1 MYATSDVK
9 EKVKNVN
16 NNLLNLTEIADYYE
30 TDKGNIK
37 HLYTPIYENIIGN
50 FKNINLLEIGIAN
63 GCSLKAWSHYYP
75 NSKITGID
83 INPNCKI
90 LCKDNDKIN
99 IIISDVLKYE
109 FNDKYDVIIDDG
121 SHIPRDM
128 ISSFI
133 KLWDNVK
140 SGGYYIIED
149 MNACKSINYV
159 IEVLKHE
166 NRSQEYILEQLPLNT
181 RDTLDKFLKKI
192 STMDDVK
199 SFNIYNAKRDQI
211 CFIEKK

>member
-9 EKVKNVN
+9 EKFKNVN
-16 NNLLNLTEIADYYE
+16 NDLLNLTEIADYYE

-37 HLYTPIYENIIGN
+37 HLYTPIYESVIGN
-50 FKNINLLEIGIAN
+50 LKNINLLEIGIAN

-75 NSKITGID
+75 GSKITGID

-99 IIISDVLKYE
+99 IIISDVLEYE
-109 FNDKYDVIIDDG
+109 FNEKYHVIIDDG

-128 ISSFI
+128 IKSFT
-133 KLWDNVK
+133 KLWNNVK

-149 MNACKSINYV
+149 MNACKNVNYV
-159 IEVLKHE
+159 SEVLKYE
-166 NRSQEYILEQLPLNT
+166 NRTKEYISEQLPLNT
-181 RDTLDKFLKKI
+181 RDVLDKFLKNVSK
-192 STMDDVK
+192 MDDVK
-199 SFNIYNAKRDQI
+199 SFNIYNAKRDEI

>member
-9 EKVKNVN
+9 EKIKNVN
-16 NNLLNLTEIADYYE
+16 VKLSNLTEISDYYE

-37 HLYTPIYENIIGN
+37 HLYTPIYESVIGN
-50 FKNINLLEIGIAN
+50 FKNINLLEIGVAN

-75 NSKITGID
+75 ESKITGID

-99 IIISDVLKYE
+99 IIISDVLEYE
-109 FNDKYDVIIDDG
+109 FDEKYDVIIDDG

-128 ISSFI
+128 IKSFT
-133 KLWDNVK
+133 KLWNNLK

-149 MNACKSINYV
+149 MNACKNKNYV
-159 IEVLKHE
+159 IEVLKYE
-166 NRSQEYILEQLPLNT
+166 NRTQEYILNQLPLNT
-181 RDTLDKFLKKI
+181 RDVLDKFLKNVSK
-192 STMDDVK
+192 MDDVK
-199 SFNIYNAKRDQI
+199 SFNIYNAKRDEI